1 MTEFEKKIIEQN
13 EQILKNQETLI
24 EMVHN
29 SIYAS
34 GLNFIPRFAYAF
46 HKPYYM
52 HHNMPLEHLEKLLF
66 VRKPSEKKIN
76 GEVRYTTMLTPKGT
90 VWLTKLLKAEFELDE
105 AVA

>member
-52 HHNMPLEHLEKLLF
+52 HHNMPLEHLEKLLKDEEEPREEQQSEQEVQSDF
-66 VRKPSEKKIN
+66 VPI
-76 GEVRYTTMLTPKGT
+76 GV
-90 VWLTKLLKAEFELDE
+90 
-105 AVA
+105 